1 MRSAEDSVLGM
12 IGLATKARK
21 TATGS
26 EACELAIK
34 SMKAKL
40 VILAKNASENTKNPV
55 IRMCGNNN
63 VAIREFSTKESLG
76 KYTGK
81 PVRAVV
87 AITDS
92 GFANR
97 IMELIDM
104 IPGAGMSPIQE
115 NRADRQ

>member
-1 MRSAEDSVLGM
+1 MRSAGDSILGM

-26 EACELAIK
+26 EACEIAIR
-34 SMKAKL
+34 SAKAKL
-40 VILAKNASENTKNPV
+40 VIVAKNASENTKNPV

-76 KYTGK
+76 KFTGK
-81 PVRAVV
+81 PIRAVV

-97 IMELIDM
+97 IIELIDAV
-104 IPGAGMSPIQE
+104 PE
-115 NRADRQ
+115 TEK

>member
-1 MRSAEDSVLGM
+1 MRNAEDSILGM

-26 EACELAIK
+26 EACEIAVR
-34 SMKAKL
+34 SVKAKL
-40 VILAKNASENTKNPV
+40 VIVAKNASENTKNPL

-81 PVRAVV
+81 PIRAVV
-87 AITDS
+87 AITDN

-97 IMELIDM
+97 IIELIDAM
-104 IPGAGMSPIQE
+104 TETEI
-115 NRADRQ
+115 NKK